1 MAGTSTTQRLTE
13 RVAAPFHGVTVDR
26 EAGVIRNVLLCG
38 VESANRRRYPWG
50 STLKHRKGLY
60 ERKGGYWG
68 HGQSDQ
74 PLCWYENER
83 TDDQGRPRADL
94 HVFKS
99 HPKAEQVF
107 EAAERRA
114 PNVGLSHVA
123 TCKTRSESG
132 WVVVEDVV
140 EVERVDV
147 VADPA
152 TTHGFHESTHQ
163 PGATVTTIRKLLETL
178 APRLDVSGLL
188 RLRRLTEM
196 DGMGDLPVEP
206 PPADAA
212 PKDGVTAAFKAA
224 IMSVVDGALGGS
236 EDPKAALQKIKKLIA
251 SHGDVNGD
259 GKVDDADVEAAEE
272 AKKKAPPAADGT
284 QLVEALGVCD
294 RIGFRPD
301 RTDLETVAAASADR
315 REAVARRLKES
326 AEKTAG
332 GTGGPRTTPR
342 CGGAGPQTTT
352 TTATESRQGG
362 GRTPAVPD
370 SVWLT

>member
-1 MAGTSTTQRLTE
+1 MAGTTTQRLTE
-13 RVAAPFHGVTVDR
+13 RVAAPFSGVTVDR

-38 VESANRRRYPWG
+38 VESANKRKYPWG
-50 STLKHRKGLY
+50 KGLAHRKGMY

-74 PLCWYENER
+74 PLCWYENEH

-107 EAAERRA
+107 EAAERKA

-123 TCKTRSESG
+123 TCKTRSENG

-152 TTHGFHESTHQ
+152 TTHGFHESTNK
-163 PGATVTTIRKLLETL
+163 PGASGMKTIKQLLESL

-188 RLRRLTEM
+188 RLRRLSEM
-196 DGMGDLPVEP
+196 EGMGDLPVDAP
-206 PPADAA
+206 PEAAD
-212 PKDGVTAAFKAA
+212 PKEGVSAAFKAA
-224 IMSVVDGALGGS
+224 IMSVVDSAMSGGTEPKEALS
-236 EDPKAALQKIKKLIA
+236 KIKKLLL

-259 GKVDDADVEAAEE
+259 GKVDETDVDAAGSTEE
-272 AKKKAPPAADGT
+272 AKKKAKSADGS
-284 QLVEALGVCD
+284 QLVEALAVCD
-294 RIGFRPD
+294 RVGFRPD
-301 RTDLETVAAASADR
+301 RTDLETVAAAPADR
-315 REAVARRLKES
+315 REAVAKRLKE
-326 AEKTAG
+326 ATAKTAT
-332 GTGGPRTTPR
+332 TGGPF
-342 CGGAGPQTTT
+342 
-352 TTATESRQGG
+352 TTARGTGAASGGTATVTESKQ
-362 GRTPAVPD
+362 TPAVPD
-370 SVWLT
+370 SVWLN